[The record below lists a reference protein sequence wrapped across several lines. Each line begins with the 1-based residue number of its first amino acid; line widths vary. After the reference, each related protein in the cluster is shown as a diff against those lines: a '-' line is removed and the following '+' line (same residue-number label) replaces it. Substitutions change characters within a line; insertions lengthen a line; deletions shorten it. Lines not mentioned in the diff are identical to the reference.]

1 MLQQLTALRLSGA
14 DWIFSI
20 KAFVS
25 AMLALYVAFRFDMQ
39 SQKVCGSFGQKV
51 LLSAAERPKLFLT
64 FDHKTLTF
72 VTHEPPSAPGSL
84 RSEAAAAKS

>member
-1 MLQQLTALRLSGA
+1 MLQQQTALRLSGA

-51 LLSAAERPKLFLT
+51 LLSAAERP
-64 FDHKTLTF
+64 
-72 VTHEPPSAPGSL
+72 EY
-84 RSEAAAAKS
+84 RSEF

>member
-1 MLQQLTALRLSGA
+1 MLQQLTALRLSWA

-39 SQKVCGSFGQKV
+39 SQRFAGPLGKEFCLVLRRGSETLQV
-51 LLSAAERPKLFLT
+51 LRQMPI
-64 FDHKTLTF
+64 TL
-72 VTHEPPSAPGSL
+72 
-84 RSEAAAAKS
+84 